1 MYDITIHVEDEK
13 DLYNSFDSSKETLSD
28 DFISYIEGQ
37 LEEKKIVQHVQLSIE
52 SEKPFDSK
60 QFEKAMDIFLESRRR
75 KLAKDR
81 RLNKLESVRLM
92 VIGCFFVVL
101 GIVFADIFTS
111 VVAAII
117 STVGSFSIWEA
128 CNIWI
133 KEIPAIRLQ
142 SAMIKVLEN
151 YKVVVKSK

>member
-1 MYDITIHVEDEK
+1 MYDIAIHVEDEK

-28 DFISYIEGQ
+28 DFVSYLEGQ
-37 LEEKKIVQHVQLSIE
+37 LEDRKIGEHIQLNIE
-52 SEKPFDSK
+52 SDNPIDST
-60 QFEKAMDIFLESRRR
+60 QFEKAMDILLESRRK

-92 VIGCFFVVL
+92 VIGCFFVVV

-111 VVAAII
+111 VVAAIV

>member
-13 DLYNSFDSSKETLSD
+13 DLYNGFDPSKETLSD
-28 DFISYIEGQ
+28 DFVSYLEGQ
-37 LEEKKIVQHVQLSIE
+37 LEDRKIGEHIQLNIE
-52 SEKPFDSK
+52 SEKSIDST
-60 QFEKAMDIFLESRRR
+60 QFEKAMDILLESRRK

-92 VIGCFFVVL
+92 VIGCFFVVV
-101 GIVFADIFTS
+101 GIVFADVFTS

-117 STVGSFSIWEA
+117 STIGSFSIWEA